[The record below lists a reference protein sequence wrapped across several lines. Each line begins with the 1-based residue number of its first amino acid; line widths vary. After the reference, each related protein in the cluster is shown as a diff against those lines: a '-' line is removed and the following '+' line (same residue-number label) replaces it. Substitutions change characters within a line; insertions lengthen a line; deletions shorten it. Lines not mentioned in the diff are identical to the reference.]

1 MEQEVTYTTKDIE
14 TWLIVHFAGE
24 YRSPWNQLEY
34 GNDPIDSPYGVIEVV
49 ETEGGEGQGDY
60 ACVVISVL
68 DSDNGLRYFR
78 KEGDYTS
85 YDGFEWDGAFREV
98 WPQQVTRTEYISR
111 KP

>member
-14 TWLIVHFAGE
+14 TWLIDFFGVDD
-24 YRSPWNQLEY
+24 RSPWNALEY
-34 GNDPIDSPYGVIEVV
+34 GSDPIDSPYGVIEVV
-49 ETEGGEGQGDY
+49 EEEGGEGQGDY
-60 ACVVISVL
+60 ACAVISVT
-68 DSDNGLRYFR
+68 DKDYAPRYFR